1 MSSISLVSAFTTVTA
16 SIGIVGNI
24 LIILLIGR
32 FIRLAFKGLHFY
44 SVRKSLK
51 SAVDILIINLAAADC
66 LYCFGLPIWA
76 NDLVQLRRWDLGK
89 PDSLRPT
96 LYDVFRPSSV

>member
-1 MSSISLVSAFTTVTA
+1 MP
-16 SIGIVGNI
+16 
-24 LIILLIGR
+24 
-32 FIRLAFKGLHFY
+32 

-76 NDLVQLRRWDLGK
+76 NDLVQLRRWELGK
-89 PDSLRPT
+89 HILPRMLSFINHAFLK
-96 LYDVFRPSSV
+96 